1 VTDVAIYGATAA
13 GVMAAVAAARDGASV
28 TLLEPGRHV
37 GGMVTGG
44 LGRSDV
50 EGQEALLGGLVLE
63 FARRLG
69 DADDL
74 LVTCAVSASH
84 VAYDGLRLEP
94 TFMVLGEAAGAAA
107 ALAVERGVD
116 PGDVP
121 IGELRDRLAR
131 HGALVDLPAVA
142 A

>member
-1 VTDVAIYGATAA
+1 
-13 GVMAAVAAARDGASV
+13 
-28 TLLEPGRHV
+28 
-37 GGMVTGG
+37 
-44 LGRSDV
+44 V

-84 VAYDGLRLEP
+84 VAYNGLRLEP

-121 IGELRDRLAR
+121 IGELQDRLAR